1 MKQMHRRI
9 LGGCLACLLCFTG
22 NIPAFAAE
30 TATPAN
36 ADERTEILPDLEGE
50 APGTLDSKTPE
61 ASEEASLV
69 LVTKI
74 QKEGELLSLPAFTL
88 PLRTTPSDDDLEE
101 ICQLALQ
108 YQTVCATVTAG
119 EEIRQ
124 ETFSVA
130 WDFSAIDQTTL
141 GDYAA
146 TGRIELPEG
155 YCFGENVLKELVISV
170 HVEKTPPAVIISI
183 EQWYPYT
190 DAFALPQGST
200 EETLNH
206 LLRFSPHHL
215 ECYTENKISYS
226 ALVEWDL
233 SDIDF
238 DTVGLYQA
246 KGQLAAPENT
256 EFADGIVFPE
266 ISIPVSIQAPG
277 RPDINCV
284 IAARGNLRFP
294 WITPPGDPDKIN
306 VWLSEND
313 EPWKQLENGVYA
325 GKEMLSIKTY
335 LLTSGNSYRLQ
346 VDYDGGQTGILSFTY
361 SDELVLEGYYKGDRD
376 GGDAKGNPPGSIT
389 QPPPEQNIDQR
400 VEQNGDEN
408 KDENPDRENAPTDRT
423 ENASSMKP
431 LSKAEA
437 ASDPK
442 EPSSSEIAFT
452 EFFDDTTDRISGTRL
467 LMMLQ
472 TGRQKASFSKQGIT
486 IRVPR
491 ASLPKDIQ
499 NNDQIEVI
507 IKKISDRSFS
517 FSFCINGVSFDSL
530 PGASVMLPYPQE
542 TAADSLYLCDESGI
556 KIPVSDY
563 DDAAKAASFPIDHT
577 GTYTMAATKDPDSPA
592 QTAEKNPDSP
602 ARTAAKDSESSAT
615 ADGKNPDSPAR
626 TAAKD
631 SESSATADGKN
642 PDSPTRTAAK
652 DSESSAPAGEK
663 DPDSPTQ
670 TATKDFASSAMADG
684 KDPASPTLTADA
696 ERGRSPLLFL
706 LPASLLLLSAGVL
719 FLRRRWK

>member
-1 MKQMHRRI
+1 MIIKRTQQKRFPVF
-9 LGGCLACLLCFTG
+9 CLICCLTCLFCFIG
-22 NIPAFAAE
+22 SISAFAFQ
-30 TATPAN
+30 TATPSD
-36 ADERTEILPDLEGE
+36 ADKIRI
-50 APGTLDSKTPE
+50 
-61 ASEEASLV
+61 
-69 LVTKI
+69 TKI
-74 QKEGELLSLPAFTL
+74 QNEDELLALPDFTL
-88 PLRTTPSDDDLEE
+88 PLKSSPSDDDMEPIYLF
-101 ICQLALQ
+101 ALK
-108 YQTVCATVTAG
+108 YQTVSATVI
-119 EEIRQ
+119 ENNESRS
-124 ETFSVA
+124 ERFSVC

-246 KGQLAAPENT
+246 KGRLAAPENT

-284 IAARGNLRFP
+284 IAARGNLCFP
-294 WITPPGDPDKIN
+294 WVTPPGDPDKIN

-313 EPWKQLENGVYA
+313 EPWKQLEDGVYA

-389 QPPPEQNIDQR
+389 QPPPEQNIDQK

-408 KDENPDRENAPTDRT
+408 KDENPDRENDPTDRT

-577 GTYTMAATKDPDSPA
+577 GTYTMAATKDPASPA

-602 ARTAAKDSESSAT
+602 ARTAAKDSESSAP
-615 ADGKNPDSPAR
+615 ADGKNPDSPTL

-642 PDSPTRTAAK
+642 PDSPTLTAAK
-652 DSESSAPAGEK
+652 DSESSVTADGKNPDSPTRTAAKDSGSSAPADGK
-663 DPDSPTQ
+663 DPDSP
-670 TATKDFASSAMADG
+670 A
-684 KDPASPTLTADA
+684 LTADA

>member
-1 MKQMHRRI
+1 MIIKRTQQKRFPVC
-9 LGGCLACLLCFTG
+9 CLTCLFCFIG
-22 NIPAFAAE
+22 SISAFALQ
-30 TATPAN
+30 TATPSD
-36 ADERTEILPDLEGE
+36 ADKIRI
-50 APGTLDSKTPE
+50 
-61 ASEEASLV
+61 
-69 LVTKI
+69 TKI
-74 QKEGELLSLPAFTL
+74 QNEDELLALPDFTL
-88 PLRTTPSDDDLEE
+88 PLKSSPSDDDMEPIYLF
-101 ICQLALQ
+101 ALK
-108 YQTVCATVTAG
+108 YQTVSATVI
-119 EEIRQ
+119 ENNESRS
-124 ETFSVA
+124 ERFSVC

-246 KGQLAAPENT
+246 KGRLAAPENT

-266 ISIPVSIQAPG
+266 ISIPVSIQVPG

-284 IAARGNLRFP
+284 IAARGNLCFP
-294 WITPPGDPDKIN
+294 WVTPPGDPDKIN
-306 VWLSEND
+306 VWLSAND
-313 EPWKQLENGVYA
+313 EPWKQLEDGVYA

-346 VDYDGGQTGILSFTY
+346 VDYDGGQTGILSLTY
-361 SDELVLEGYYKGDRD
+361 SDELVLEGYYNGDRD
-376 GGDAKGNPPGSIT
+376 GGDAKGNPSDSIT
-389 QPPPEQNIDQR
+389 QPPPEQNIDQK

-408 KDENPDRENAPTDRT
+408 KDENPDRENDPIDRT

-507 IKKISDRSFS
+507 IKKISDHSFS

-563 DDAAKAASFPIDHT
+563 DDAAKAAFFPIDHT
-577 GTYTMAATKDPDSPA
+577 GTYTMAASKDPASPA
-592 QTAEKNPDSP
+592 QTAKKKPDSP
-602 ARTAAKDSESSAT
+602 AWTAAKDSESSAT
-615 ADGKNPDSPAR
+615 AGEKDPDSSTQ

-642 PDSPTRTAAK
+642 PDSPTLTAAK
-652 DSESSAPAGEK
+652 DSESSVTADGK
-663 DPDSPTQ
+663 NPDSPTR
-670 TATKDFASSAMADG
+670 TAAKDSGSSATADG
-684 KDPASPTLTADA
+684 KDPDSPTLTADA
-696 ERGRSPLLFL
+696 EHSRSPLLFL

>member
-1 MKQMHRRI
+1 MIIKRTQQKRFPVF
-9 LGGCLACLLCFTG
+9 CLICCLTCLFCFIG
-22 NIPAFAAE
+22 SISAFAFQ
-30 TATPAN
+30 TATPSD
-36 ADERTEILPDLEGE
+36 ADKIRI
-50 APGTLDSKTPE
+50 
-61 ASEEASLV
+61 
-69 LVTKI
+69 TKI
-74 QKEGELLSLPAFTL
+74 QNEDELLALPDFTL
-88 PLRTTPSDDDLEE
+88 PLKSSPSDDDMEPIYLF
-101 ICQLALQ
+101 ALK
-108 YQTVCATVTAG
+108 YQTVSATVI
-119 EEIRQ
+119 ENNESRS
-124 ETFSVA
+124 ERFSVC

-246 KGQLAAPENT
+246 KGRLAAPENT

-284 IAARGNLRFP
+284 IAARGNLCFP
-294 WITPPGDPDKIN
+294 WVTPPGDPDKIN

-313 EPWKQLENGVYA
+313 EPWKQLEDGVYA

-376 GGDAKGNPPGSIT
+376 GGDAKGNPPDSIT
-389 QPPPEQNIDQR
+389 QPPPEQK

-408 KDENPDRENAPTDRT
+408 KDKNPDRENDPTDRT

-442 EPSSSEIAFT
+442 EPSSSEMTFT

-563 DDAAKAASFPIDHT
+563 DDAAKAAFFPIDHT
-577 GTYTMAATKDPDSPA
+577 GTYTMAASKDPASPA
-592 QTAEKNPDSP
+592 QTAKKKPDSP

-615 ADGKNPDSPAR
+615 AGEKDPDSSTQ

-642 PDSPTRTAAK
+642 PDSPTLTAAK
-652 DSESSAPAGEK
+652 DSESSVTADGK
-663 DPDSPTQ
+663 NPDSPTR
-670 TATKDFASSAMADG
+670 TAAKDSGSSATADG
-684 KDPASPTLTADA
+684 KDPDSPTLTADA
-696 ERGRSPLLFL
+696 EHSRSPLLFL

>member
-1 MKQMHRRI
+1 MIIKRTQQKRFPVF
-9 LGGCLACLLCFTG
+9 CLICCLTCLFCFIG
-22 NIPAFAAE
+22 SISAFAFQ
-30 TATPAN
+30 TATPSD
-36 ADERTEILPDLEGE
+36 ADKIRI
-50 APGTLDSKTPE
+50 
-61 ASEEASLV
+61 
-69 LVTKI
+69 TKI
-74 QKEGELLSLPAFTL
+74 QNEDELLALPDFTL
-88 PLRTTPSDDDLEE
+88 PLKSSPSDDDMEPIYLF
-101 ICQLALQ
+101 ALK
-108 YQTVCATVTAG
+108 YQTVSATVI
-119 EEIRQ
+119 ENNESRS
-124 ETFSVA
+124 ERLSVC

-246 KGQLAAPENT
+246 KGRLAAPENT

-284 IAARGNLRFP
+284 IAARGNLCFP
-294 WITPPGDPDKIN
+294 WVTPPGDPDKIN
-306 VWLSEND
+306 VWLSAND
-313 EPWKQLENGVYA
+313 EPWKQLEDGVYA

-346 VDYDGGQTGILSFTY
+346 VDYDGGQTGILSLTY
-361 SDELVLEGYYKGDRD
+361 SDKLVLKGYYKGDRD
-376 GGDAKGNPPGSIT
+376 GGDAKGNPSDSIT
-389 QPPPEQNIDQR
+389 QPPPEQNIDQK

-408 KDENPDRENAPTDRT
+408 KDENPDRENDPIDRT

-577 GTYTMAATKDPDSPA
+577 GTYTMAASKDPDSPA
-592 QTAEKNPDSP
+592 QTAKKKPDSP

-615 ADGKNPDSPAR
+615 AGEKDPDSSTQ

-642 PDSPTRTAAK
+642 PDSPTLTAAK
-652 DSESSAPAGEK
+652 DSESSVTADGK
-663 DPDSPTQ
+663 NPDSPTR
-670 TATKDFASSAMADG
+670 TAAKDSGSSAPADG

>member
-1 MKQMHRRI
+1 MIIKRTQQKRFPVF
-9 LGGCLACLLCFTG
+9 CLICCLTCLFCFIG
-22 NIPAFAAE
+22 SISAFAFQ
-30 TATPAN
+30 TATPSD
-36 ADERTEILPDLEGE
+36 ADKIRI
-50 APGTLDSKTPE
+50 
-61 ASEEASLV
+61 
-69 LVTKI
+69 TKI
-74 QKEGELLSLPAFTL
+74 QNEDELLALPDFTL
-88 PLRTTPSDDDLEE
+88 PLKSSPSDDDMEPIYLF
-101 ICQLALQ
+101 ALK
-108 YQTVCATVTAG
+108 YQTVSATVI
-119 EEIRQ
+119 ENNESRS
-124 ETFSVA
+124 ERFSVC

-206 LLRFSPHHL
+206 LLRFSPYRL
-215 ECYTENKISYS
+215 KCYTENKTSYS

-246 KGQLAAPENT
+246 KGRLAAPENT

-284 IAARGNLRFP
+284 IAARGNLCFP
-294 WITPPGDPDKIN
+294 WVTPPGDPDKIN

-313 EPWKQLENGVYA
+313 EPWKQLEDGVYA

-389 QPPPEQNIDQR
+389 QPPPEQNIDQK

-408 KDENPDRENAPTDRT
+408 KDENLDRENDPIDRT

-431 LSKAEA
+431 LSKVKA
-437 ASDPK
+437 ASNPK

-542 TAADSLYLCDESGI
+542 TTADSLYLCDENGT
-556 KIPVSDY
+556 KVPVSDY
-563 DDAAKAASFPIDHT
+563 DDAAKTAFFPIDHT
-577 GTYTMAATKDPDSPA
+577 GTYTMAASKDPDSPA
-592 QTAEKNPDSP
+592 QTAKKKPDSP

-615 ADGKNPDSPAR
+615 AGEKDPDSSTQ

-642 PDSPTRTAAK
+642 PDSPTLTAAK
-652 DSESSAPAGEK
+652 DSESSVTADGKNPDSPTRTAAKDSGSSAPADGK
-663 DPDSPTQ
+663 DPDSP
-670 TATKDFASSAMADG
+670 A
-684 KDPASPTLTADA
+684 LTADA

>member
-1 MKQMHRRI
+1 MIIKRTQQKRFPVF
-9 LGGCLACLLCFTG
+9 CLICCLTCLFCFIG
-22 NIPAFAAE
+22 SISAFAFQ
-30 TATPAN
+30 TATPSD
-36 ADERTEILPDLEGE
+36 ADKIRI
-50 APGTLDSKTPE
+50 
-61 ASEEASLV
+61 
-69 LVTKI
+69 TKI
-74 QKEGELLSLPAFTL
+74 QNEDELLALPDFTL
-88 PLRTTPSDDDLEE
+88 PLKSSPSDDDMEPIYLF
-101 ICQLALQ
+101 ALK
-108 YQTVCATVTAG
+108 YQTVSATVI
-119 EEIRQ
+119 ENNESRS
-124 ETFSVA
+124 ERFSVC

-246 KGQLAAPENT
+246 KGRLAAPENT

-284 IAARGNLRFP
+284 IAARGNLCFP
-294 WITPPGDPDKIN
+294 WVTPPGDPDKIN
-306 VWLSEND
+306 VWLSAND
-313 EPWKQLENGVYA
+313 EPWKQLEDGVYA

-346 VDYDGGQTGILSFTY
+346 VDYDGGQTGILSLTY
-361 SDELVLEGYYKGDRD
+361 SDELVLEGYYNGDRD

-389 QPPPEQNIDQR
+389 QPPPEQNIDQK

-408 KDENPDRENAPTDRT
+408 KDENPDRENDPTDRT

-431 LSKAEA
+431 LSKAKA
-437 ASDPK
+437 ASNPK

-472 TGRQKASFSKQGIT
+472 AGRQKASFSKQGIT

-542 TAADSLYLCDESGI
+542 TTADSLYLCDENGI

-577 GTYTMAATKDPDSPA
+577 GTYTMAASKDPASPA
-592 QTAEKNPDSP
+592 QTAKKKPDSP

-615 ADGKNPDSPAR
+615 AGEKDPDSSTQ

-642 PDSPTRTAAK
+642 PDSPTLTAAK
-652 DSESSAPAGEK
+652 DSESSVTADGK
-663 DPDSPTQ
+663 NPDSPTR
-670 TATKDFASSAMADG
+670 TAAKDSGSSATADG
-684 KDPASPTLTADA
+684 KNPDSPTLTADA
-696 ERGRSPLLFL
+696 EHSRSPLLFL

>member
-1 MKQMHRRI
+1 MIIKRTQQKRFPVF
-9 LGGCLACLLCFTG
+9 CLICCLTCLFCFIG
-22 NIPAFAAE
+22 SISAFALQ
-30 TATPAN
+30 TATPSD
-36 ADERTEILPDLEGE
+36 ADKIRI
-50 APGTLDSKTPE
+50 
-61 ASEEASLV
+61 
-69 LVTKI
+69 TKI
-74 QKEGELLSLPAFTL
+74 QNEDELLALPDFTL
-88 PLRTTPSDDDLEE
+88 PLKSSPSDDDMEPIYLF
-101 ICQLALQ
+101 ALK
-108 YQTVCATVTAG
+108 YQTVSATVI
-119 EEIRQ
+119 ENNESRS
-124 ETFSVA
+124 ERFSVC

-246 KGQLAAPENT
+246 KGRLAAPENT

-284 IAARGNLRFP
+284 IAARGNLCFP
-294 WITPPGDPDKIN
+294 WVTPPGDPDKIN

-313 EPWKQLENGVYA
+313 EPWKQLEDGVYA

-389 QPPPEQNIDQR
+389 QPPPEQNIDQK

-408 KDENPDRENAPTDRT
+408 PDRENDPTDRT

-577 GTYTMAATKDPDSPA
+577 GTYTMAATKDPASPA

-602 ARTAAKDSESSAT
+602 ARTAAKDSEPSAP
-615 ADGKNPDSPAR
+615 ADGKNPDSPTL

>member
-1 MKQMHRRI
+1 MIIKRTQQKRFPVF
-9 LGGCLACLLCFTG
+9 CLICCLTCLFCFIG
-22 NIPAFAAE
+22 SISAFALQ
-30 TATPAN
+30 TATPSD
-36 ADERTEILPDLEGE
+36 ADKIRI
-50 APGTLDSKTPE
+50 
-61 ASEEASLV
+61 
-69 LVTKI
+69 TKI
-74 QKEGELLSLPAFTL
+74 QNEDELLALPDFTL
-88 PLRTTPSDDDLEE
+88 PLKSSPSDDDMEPIYLF
-101 ICQLALQ
+101 ALK
-108 YQTVCATVTAG
+108 YQTVSATVI
-119 EEIRQ
+119 ENNESRS
-124 ETFSVA
+124 ERFSVC

-141 GDYAA
+141 GDYTA

-155 YCFGENVLKELVISV
+155 YYFGENVLKELVISV

-246 KGQLAAPENT
+246 RGRLAAPENT

-284 IAARGNLRFP
+284 IAARGNLCFP
-294 WITPPGDPDKIN
+294 WVTPPGDPDKIN

-313 EPWKQLENGVYA
+313 EPWKQLEDGVYA

-389 QPPPEQNIDQR
+389 QPPPEQNIDQK

-408 KDENPDRENAPTDRT
+408 KDENPDRENDPTDRT

-563 DDAAKAASFPIDHT
+563 DDAAKAAFFPIEHT
-577 GTYTMAATKDPDSPA
+577 GTYTMAASKDPDSPA
-592 QTAEKNPDSP
+592 QTAMKDPDSSALTGGKNTNSLALTAAKESASP
-602 ARTAAKDSESSAT
+602 AMTDGKDPDSSAQTAAKDLESSAPE
-615 ADGKNPDSPAR
+615 DGKNPDSPAMADKIDPFSSTQ
-626 TAAKD
+626 TAAK
-631 SESSATADGKN
+631 E
-642 PDSPTRTAAK
+642 PDSPA
-652 DSESSAPAGEK
+652 
-663 DPDSPTQ
+663 
-670 TATKDFASSAMADG
+670 
-684 KDPASPTLTADA
+684 LTAGT

>member
-1 MKQMHRRI
+1 MIIKRTQQKRFPVFCLI
-9 LGGCLACLLCFTG
+9 CCLACLFCFIG
-22 NIPAFAAE
+22 SISAFALQ
-30 TATPAN
+30 TATPSD
-36 ADERTEILPDLEGE
+36 ADKIRI
-50 APGTLDSKTPE
+50 
-61 ASEEASLV
+61 
-69 LVTKI
+69 TKI
-74 QKEGELLSLPAFTL
+74 QNEDELLALPDFTL
-88 PLRTTPSDDDLEE
+88 PLKSSPSDDDMEPIYLF
-101 ICQLALQ
+101 ALK
-108 YQTVCATVTAG
+108 YQTVSATVI
-119 EEIRQ
+119 ENNESRS
-124 ETFSVA
+124 ERFSVC

-246 KGQLAAPENT
+246 KGRLAAPENT

-284 IAARGNLRFP
+284 IAARGNLCFP
-294 WITPPGDPDKIN
+294 WVTPPGDPDKIN

-313 EPWKQLENGVYA
+313 EPWKQLEDGVYA

-346 VDYDGGQTGILSFTY
+346 VDYDGGQTGILSLTY

-389 QPPPEQNIDQR
+389 QPPPEQNIDQK

-408 KDENPDRENAPTDRT
+408 KDENPDRENDPTDRT

-431 LSKAEA
+431 LSKAKA

-452 EFFDDTTDRISGTRL
+452 EFFDDTTDRISGARL

-577 GTYTMAATKDPDSPA
+577 GTYTMAASKDPDSPA
-592 QTAEKNPDSP
+592 QTAKKKPDSP
-602 ARTAAKDSESSAT
+602 AWTAAKDSESSAT
-615 ADGKNPDSPAR
+615 AGEKDPDSSTQ

-642 PDSPTRTAAK
+642 PDSPTLTAAK
-652 DSESSAPAGEK
+652 DSESSVTADGK
-663 DPDSPTQ
+663 NPDSPTR
-670 TATKDFASSAMADG
+670 TAAKDSGSSATADG
-684 KDPASPTLTADA
+684 KDPDSPTLTADA
-696 ERGRSPLLFL
+696 EHSRSPLLFL

>member
-1 MKQMHRRI
+1 MIVKRTQQKRFPVF
-9 LGGCLACLLCFTG
+9 CLICCLTCLFCFIG
-22 NIPAFAAE
+22 SISAFALQ
-30 TATPAN
+30 TATPSD
-36 ADERTEILPDLEGE
+36 ADKIRI
-50 APGTLDSKTPE
+50 
-61 ASEEASLV
+61 
-69 LVTKI
+69 TKI
-74 QKEGELLSLPAFTL
+74 QNEDELLALPDFTL
-88 PLRTTPSDDDLEE
+88 PLKSSPSDDDMEPIYLF
-101 ICQLALQ
+101 ALK
-108 YQTVCATVTAG
+108 YQMVSATVI
-119 EEIRQ
+119 ENNESRS
-124 ETFSVA
+124 ERFSVC

-246 KGQLAAPENT
+246 KGRLAAPENT

-284 IAARGNLRFP
+284 IAARGNLCFP
-294 WITPPGDPDKIN
+294 WVTPPGDPDKIN
-306 VWLSEND
+306 VWLSAND
-313 EPWKQLENGVYA
+313 EPWKQLEDGVYA

-389 QPPPEQNIDQR
+389 QPPPEQNIDQK

-408 KDENPDRENAPTDRT
+408 KDENPDRENDPTDRT

-577 GTYTMAATKDPDSPA
+577 GTYTMAASKDPDSPA
-592 QTAEKNPDSP
+592 QTAKKKPDSP

-615 ADGKNPDSPAR
+615 AGEKDPDSSTQ

-642 PDSPTRTAAK
+642 PDSPTLTAAK
-652 DSESSAPAGEK
+652 DSESSVTADGK
-663 DPDSPTQ
+663 NPDSPTR
-670 TATKDFASSAMADG
+670 TAAKDSGASAPADG
-684 KDPASPTLTADA
+684 KEPDSPALTADA
-696 ERGRSPLLFL
+696 EHSRSPLLFL

>member
-1 MKQMHRRI
+1 MIIKRTQQKRFPVF
-9 LGGCLACLLCFTG
+9 CLICCLTCLFCFIG
-22 NIPAFAAE
+22 SISAFALQ
-30 TATPAN
+30 TATPSD
-36 ADERTEILPDLEGE
+36 ADKIRI
-50 APGTLDSKTPE
+50 
-61 ASEEASLV
+61 
-69 LVTKI
+69 TKI
-74 QKEGELLSLPAFTL
+74 QNEDELLALPDFTL
-88 PLRTTPSDDDLEE
+88 PLKSSPSDDDMEPIYLF
-101 ICQLALQ
+101 ALK
-108 YQTVCATVTAG
+108 YQTVSATVI
-119 EEIRQ
+119 ENNESRS
-124 ETFSVA
+124 ERLSVC

-246 KGQLAAPENT
+246 KGRLAAPENT

-284 IAARGNLRFP
+284 IAARGNLCFP
-294 WITPPGDPDKIN
+294 WVTPPGDPDKIN
-306 VWLSEND
+306 VWLSAND
-313 EPWKQLENGVYA
+313 EPWKQLEDGVYA

-346 VDYDGGQTGILSFTY
+346 VDYDGGQTGILSLTY
-361 SDELVLEGYYKGDRD
+361 SDELVLEGYYNGDRD
-376 GGDAKGNPPGSIT
+376 GGDAKGNPSDSIT
-389 QPPPEQNIDQR
+389 QPPPEQNIDQK

-408 KDENPDRENAPTDRT
+408 KDENPDRENDPIDRT

-577 GTYTMAATKDPDSPA
+577 GTYTMAASKDPDSPA
-592 QTAEKNPDSP
+592 QTAKKKPDSP

-615 ADGKNPDSPAR
+615 AGEKDPDSSTQ

-642 PDSPTRTAAK
+642 PDSPTLTAAK
-652 DSESSAPAGEK
+652 DSESSVTADGK
-663 DPDSPTQ
+663 NPDSPTR
-670 TATKDFASSAMADG
+670 TAAKDSGSSAPADG

>member
-1 MKQMHRRI
+1 MIIKRTQQKRFPVF
-9 LGGCLACLLCFTG
+9 CLICCLTCCLTCLFCFIG
-22 NIPAFAAE
+22 SISAFALQ
-30 TATPAN
+30 TATPSD
-36 ADERTEILPDLEGE
+36 ADKIRI
-50 APGTLDSKTPE
+50 
-61 ASEEASLV
+61 
-69 LVTKI
+69 TKI
-74 QKEGELLSLPAFTL
+74 QNEDELLALPDFTL
-88 PLRTTPSDDDLEE
+88 PLKSSPSDDDMEPIYLF
-101 ICQLALQ
+101 ALK
-108 YQTVCATVTAG
+108 YQTVSATVI
-119 EEIRQ
+119 ENNESRS
-124 ETFSVA
+124 ERFSVC

-246 KGQLAAPENT
+246 KGRLAAPENT

-284 IAARGNLRFP
+284 IAARGNLCFP
-294 WITPPGDPDKIN
+294 WVTPPGDPDKIN

-313 EPWKQLENGVYA
+313 EPWKQLEDGVYA

-389 QPPPEQNIDQR
+389 QPPPEQNIDQK

-408 KDENPDRENAPTDRT
+408 KDENPDRENDPTDRT

-563 DDAAKAASFPIDHT
+563 DDAAKAAFLPIDHT

-615 ADGKNPDSPAR
+615 AGEKDPDSSTQ

-652 DSESSAPAGEK
+652 DSESSVTADGK
-663 DPDSPTQ
+663 NPDSPTR
-670 TATKDFASSAMADG
+670 TAAKDSGASAPADG
-684 KDPASPTLTADA
+684 KEPDSPALTADA
-696 ERGRSPLLFL
+696 EHSRSPLLFL

>member
-1 MKQMHRRI
+1 MIIKRTQQKRFPVF
-9 LGGCLACLLCFTG
+9 CLICCLTCLFCFIG
-22 NIPAFAAE
+22 SISAFALQ
-30 TATPAN
+30 TATPSD
-36 ADERTEILPDLEGE
+36 ADKIRI
-50 APGTLDSKTPE
+50 
-61 ASEEASLV
+61 
-69 LVTKI
+69 TKI
-74 QKEGELLSLPAFTL
+74 QNEDELLALPDFTL
-88 PLRTTPSDDDLEE
+88 PLKSSPSDDDMEPIYLF
-101 ICQLALQ
+101 ALK
-108 YQTVCATVTAG
+108 YQTVSATVI
-119 EEIRQ
+119 ENNESRS
-124 ETFSVA
+124 ERLSVC

-246 KGQLAAPENT
+246 KGRLAAPENT

-284 IAARGNLRFP
+284 IAARGNLCFP
-294 WITPPGDPDKIN
+294 WVTPPGDPDKIN

-313 EPWKQLENGVYA
+313 EPWKQLEDGVYA

-389 QPPPEQNIDQR
+389 QPPPEQNIDQK

-408 KDENPDRENAPTDRT
+408 KDENPDRENDPIDRT

-431 LSKAEA
+431 LSKAKA

-472 TGRQKASFSKQGIT
+472 AGRQKASFSKQGIT

-542 TAADSLYLCDESGI
+542 TTADSLYLCDENGT
-556 KIPVSDY
+556 KVPVSDY
-563 DDAAKAASFPIDHT
+563 DDAAKTAFFPIEHT
-577 GTYTMAATKDPDSPA
+577 GTYTMAASKDPDFPA
-592 QTAEKNPDSP
+592 QTAKKKPDSP

-615 ADGKNPDSPAR
+615 AGEKDPDSSTQ

-642 PDSPTRTAAK
+642 PDSPTLTAAK
-652 DSESSAPAGEK
+652 DSESSVTADGKNPDSPTRTAAKDSGSSAPADGK
-663 DPDSPTQ
+663 DPDSP
-670 TATKDFASSAMADG
+670 A
-684 KDPASPTLTADA
+684 LTADA

>member
-1 MKQMHRRI
+1 MIIKRTQQKRFPVF
-9 LGGCLACLLCFTG
+9 CLICCLTCLFCFIG
-22 NIPAFAAE
+22 SISAFALQ
-30 TATPAN
+30 TATPSD
-36 ADERTEILPDLEGE
+36 ADKIRI
-50 APGTLDSKTPE
+50 
-61 ASEEASLV
+61 
-69 LVTKI
+69 TKI
-74 QKEGELLSLPAFTL
+74 QNEDELLALPDFTL
-88 PLRTTPSDDDLEE
+88 PLKSSPSDDDMEPIYLF
-101 ICQLALQ
+101 ALK
-108 YQTVCATVTAG
+108 YQTVSATVI
-119 EEIRQ
+119 ENNESRS
-124 ETFSVA
+124 ERFSVC

-246 KGQLAAPENT
+246 KGRLAAPENT

-284 IAARGNLRFP
+284 IAARGNLCFP
-294 WITPPGDPDKIN
+294 WVTPPGDPDKIN
-306 VWLSEND
+306 VWLSAND
-313 EPWKQLENGVYA
+313 EPWKQLEDGVYA

-346 VDYDGGQTGILSFTY
+346 VDYDGGQTGILSLTY
-361 SDELVLEGYYKGDRD
+361 SDKLVLKGYYKGDRD

-389 QPPPEQNIDQR
+389 QPPPEQNIDQK

-408 KDENPDRENAPTDRT
+408 KDENPDRENDPTDRT

-577 GTYTMAATKDPDSPA
+577 GTYTMAASKDPDSPA
-592 QTAEKNPDSP
+592 QTAKKKPDSP
-602 ARTAAKDSESSAT
+602 ARTAAKDSESSATAGEKDPDSSTQTAAKDSESSAT
-615 ADGKNPDSPAR
+615 ADGKNPDSPTL

-652 DSESSAPAGEK
+652 DPGASAPADGK
-663 DPDSPTQ
+663 DPDSP
-670 TATKDFASSAMADG
+670 A
-684 KDPASPTLTADA
+684 LTADA

>member
-1 MKQMHRRI
+1 MIIKRTQQKRFPVF
-9 LGGCLACLLCFTG
+9 CLICCLTCLFCFIG
-22 NIPAFAAE
+22 SISAFALQ
-30 TATPAN
+30 TATPSD
-36 ADERTEILPDLEGE
+36 ADKIRI
-50 APGTLDSKTPE
+50 
-61 ASEEASLV
+61 
-69 LVTKI
+69 TKI
-74 QKEGELLSLPAFTL
+74 QNEDELLALPDFTL
-88 PLRTTPSDDDLEE
+88 PLKSSPSDDDMEPIYLF
-101 ICQLALQ
+101 ALK
-108 YQTVCATVTAG
+108 YQTVSATVI
-119 EEIRQ
+119 ENNESRS
-124 ETFSVA
+124 ERFSVC

-170 HVEKTPPAVIISI
+170 HVEKTPPAVITSI

-246 KGQLAAPENT
+246 KGRLAAPENT

-284 IAARGNLRFP
+284 IAARGNLCFP
-294 WITPPGDPDKIN
+294 WVTPPGDPDKIN

-313 EPWKQLENGVYA
+313 EPWKQLEDGVYA

-376 GGDAKGNPPGSIT
+376 GGDAKGNPSDSIT
-389 QPPPEQNIDQR
+389 QPPPEQK

-408 KDENPDRENAPTDRT
+408 KDENPDRENDPTDRT

-437 ASDPK
+437 ASDPE

-563 DDAAKAASFPIDHT
+563 DDAAKAAFFPIDHT
-577 GTYTMAATKDPDSPA
+577 GTYTMAASKDPASPA

-602 ARTAAKDSESSAT
+602 ARTAAKDSESSAP
-615 ADGKNPDSPAR
+615 ADGKNPDSPTL

-631 SESSATADGKN
+631 SESSAPAGGKN

>member
-1 MKQMHRRI
+1 MIIKRTQQKRFPVF
-9 LGGCLACLLCFTG
+9 CLICCLTCLFCFIG
-22 NIPAFAAE
+22 SISAFALQ
-30 TATPAN
+30 TATPSD
-36 ADERTEILPDLEGE
+36 ADKIRI
-50 APGTLDSKTPE
+50 
-61 ASEEASLV
+61 
-69 LVTKI
+69 TKI
-74 QKEGELLSLPAFTL
+74 QNEDELLALPDFTL
-88 PLRTTPSDDDLEE
+88 PLKSSPSDDDMEPIYLF
-101 ICQLALQ
+101 ALK
-108 YQTVCATVTAG
+108 YQTVSATVI
-119 EEIRQ
+119 ENNESRS
-124 ETFSVA
+124 ERFSVC

-246 KGQLAAPENT
+246 KGRLAAPENT

-284 IAARGNLRFP
+284 IAARGNLCFP
-294 WITPPGDPDKIN
+294 WVTPPGDPDKIN

-313 EPWKQLENGVYA
+313 EPWKQLEDGVYA

-376 GGDAKGNPPGSIT
+376 GGDAKGNPSDSIT
-389 QPPPEQNIDQR
+389 QPPPEQK

-408 KDENPDRENAPTDRT
+408 KDKNPDRENDPTDRT

-437 ASDPK
+437 ASDPE

-563 DDAAKAASFPIDHT
+563 DDAAKAAFFPIDHT
-577 GTYTMAATKDPDSPA
+577 GTYTMAASKDPASPA

-602 ARTAAKDSESSAT
+602 ARTAAKDSESSAP
-615 ADGKNPDSPAR
+615 ADGKNPDSPTL

-631 SESSATADGKN
+631 SESSAPAGGKN

>member
-1 MKQMHRRI
+1 M
-9 LGGCLACLLCFTG
+9 
-22 NIPAFAAE
+22 
-30 TATPAN
+30 
-36 ADERTEILPDLEGE
+36 
-50 APGTLDSKTPE
+50 
-61 ASEEASLV
+61 
-69 LVTKI
+69 
-74 QKEGELLSLPAFTL
+74 
-88 PLRTTPSDDDLEE
+88 
-101 ICQLALQ
+101 
-108 YQTVCATVTAG
+108 
-119 EEIRQ
+119 
-124 ETFSVA
+124 
-130 WDFSAIDQTTL
+130 
-141 GDYAA
+141 
-146 TGRIELPEG
+146 
-155 YCFGENVLKELVISV
+155 
-170 HVEKTPPAVIISI
+170 
-183 EQWYPYT
+183 
-190 DAFALPQGST
+190 
-200 EETLNH
+200 
-206 LLRFSPHHL
+206 
-215 ECYTENKISYS
+215 
-226 ALVEWDL
+226 EWDL

-246 KGQLAAPENT
+246 KGRLAAPENT

-615 ADGKNPDSPAR
+615 AAGKNPDSPAR

>member
-1 MKQMHRRI
+1 MIIKRTQQKRFPVF
-9 LGGCLACLLCFTG
+9 CLICCLTCLFCFIG
-22 NIPAFAAE
+22 SISAFAFQ
-30 TATPAN
+30 TATPSD
-36 ADERTEILPDLEGE
+36 ADKIRI
-50 APGTLDSKTPE
+50 
-61 ASEEASLV
+61 
-69 LVTKI
+69 TKI
-74 QKEGELLSLPAFTL
+74 QNEDELLALPDFTL
-88 PLRTTPSDDDLEE
+88 PLKSSPSDDDMEPIYLF
-101 ICQLALQ
+101 ALK
-108 YQTVCATVTAG
+108 YQTVSATVI
-119 EEIRQ
+119 ENNESRS
-124 ETFSVA
+124 ERLSVC

-170 HVEKTPPAVIISI
+170 HVEKAPPATIISI

-215 ECYTENKISYS
+215 ECYTENKTSYS

-238 DTVGLYQA
+238 NTVGLYQA
-246 KGQLAAPENT
+246 KGRLAAPENT

-284 IAARGNLRFP
+284 IAARGNLCFP
-294 WITPPGDPDKIN
+294 WVTPPGDPDKIN

-313 EPWKQLENGVYA
+313 EPWKQLKDGVYA

-346 VDYDGGQTGILSFTY
+346 VDYDGGQTGILSLTY
-361 SDELVLEGYYKGDRD
+361 SDELVLEGYYNGDRD

-389 QPPPEQNIDQR
+389 QPPPEQNIDQK

-408 KDENPDRENAPTDRT
+408 KDENPDRENDPTDRT

-442 EPSSSEIAFT
+442 EPSSSEMTFT

-563 DDAAKAASFPIDHT
+563 DDAAKAAFFPIDHT
-577 GTYTMAATKDPDSPA
+577 GTYTMAASKDPASPA
-592 QTAEKNPDSP
+592 QTTEKKPDSP

-615 ADGKNPDSPAR
+615 ADGKNPASPTL

-696 ERGRSPLLFL
+696 EHSRSPLLFL

>member
-1 MKQMHRRI
+1 MIIKRTQQKRFPVF
-9 LGGCLACLLCFTG
+9 CLICCLTCLFCFIG
-22 NIPAFAAE
+22 SISAFAFQ
-30 TATPAN
+30 TATPSD
-36 ADERTEILPDLEGE
+36 ADKIRI
-50 APGTLDSKTPE
+50 
-61 ASEEASLV
+61 
-69 LVTKI
+69 TKI
-74 QKEGELLSLPAFTL
+74 QNEDELLALPDFTL
-88 PLRTTPSDDDLEE
+88 PLKSSPSDDDMEPIYLF
-101 ICQLALQ
+101 ALK
-108 YQTVCATVTAG
+108 YQTVSATVI
-119 EEIRQ
+119 ENNESRS
-124 ETFSVA
+124 ERLSVC

-246 KGQLAAPENT
+246 KGRLAAPENT

-284 IAARGNLRFP
+284 IAARGNLCFP
-294 WITPPGDPDKIN
+294 WVTPPGDPDKIN

-313 EPWKQLENGVYA
+313 EPWKQLEDGVYA

-389 QPPPEQNIDQR
+389 QPPPEQNIDQK

-408 KDENPDRENAPTDRT
+408 KDENPDRENDPIDRT

-472 TGRQKASFSKQGIT
+472 AGRQKASFSKQGIT

-542 TAADSLYLCDESGI
+542 TTADSLYLCDENGT
-556 KIPVSDY
+556 KVPVSDY
-563 DDAAKAASFPIDHT
+563 DDAAKTAFFPIEHT
-577 GTYTMAATKDPDSPA
+577 GTYTMAASKDPDFPA
-592 QTAEKNPDSP
+592 QTAKKKPDSP

-615 ADGKNPDSPAR
+615 AGEKDPDSSTQ

-642 PDSPTRTAAK
+642 PDSPTLTAAK
-652 DSESSAPAGEK
+652 DSESSVTADGKNPDSPTRTAAKDSGSSAPADGK
-663 DPDSPTQ
+663 DPDSP
-670 TATKDFASSAMADG
+670 A
-684 KDPASPTLTADA
+684 LTADA

>member
-1 MKQMHRRI
+1 MIIKRTQQKRFPVF
-9 LGGCLACLLCFTG
+9 CLICCLTCLFCFIG
-22 NIPAFAAE
+22 SISAFALQ
-30 TATPAN
+30 TATPSD
-36 ADERTEILPDLEGE
+36 ADKIRI
-50 APGTLDSKTPE
+50 
-61 ASEEASLV
+61 
-69 LVTKI
+69 TKI
-74 QKEGELLSLPAFTL
+74 QNEDELLALPDFTL
-88 PLRTTPSDDDLEE
+88 PLKSSPSDDDMEPIYLF
-101 ICQLALQ
+101 ALK
-108 YQTVCATVTAG
+108 YQMVSATVI
-119 EEIRQ
+119 ENNESRS
-124 ETFSVA
+124 ERFSVC

-155 YCFGENVLKELVISV
+155 YCFGENVLKEIVISV

-246 KGQLAAPENT
+246 KGRLAAPENT

-284 IAARGNLRFP
+284 IAARGNLCFP
-294 WITPPGDPDKIN
+294 WVTPPGDPDKIN

-313 EPWKQLENGVYA
+313 EPWKQLEDGVYA

-389 QPPPEQNIDQR
+389 QPPPEQNIDQK

-437 ASDPK
+437 SSDPK

-577 GTYTMAATKDPDSPA
+577 GTYTMAASKDPDSPA
-592 QTAEKNPDSP
+592 QTAKKKPDSP
-602 ARTAAKDSESSAT
+602 AWTADKDSESSAT
-615 ADGKNPDSPAR
+615 AGEKDPDSSTQ

-642 PDSPTRTAAK
+642 PDSPTLTAAK
-652 DSESSAPAGEK
+652 DSESSVTADGKNPDSPTRTAAKDSGSSATADGK
-663 DPDSPTQ
+663 DPDSP
-670 TATKDFASSAMADG
+670 A
-684 KDPASPTLTADA
+684 LTADA

>member
-1 MKQMHRRI
+1 MIIKRTQQKRFPVF
-9 LGGCLACLLCFTG
+9 CLICCLTCLFCFIG
-22 NIPAFAAE
+22 SISAFAFQ
-30 TATPAN
+30 TATPSD
-36 ADERTEILPDLEGE
+36 ADKIRI
-50 APGTLDSKTPE
+50 
-61 ASEEASLV
+61 
-69 LVTKI
+69 TKI
-74 QKEGELLSLPAFTL
+74 QNEDELLALPDFTL
-88 PLRTTPSDDDLEE
+88 PLKSSPSDDDMEPIYLF
-101 ICQLALQ
+101 ALK
-108 YQTVCATVTAG
+108 YQTVSATVI
-119 EEIRQ
+119 ENNESRS
-124 ETFSVA
+124 ERFSVC

-246 KGQLAAPENT
+246 KGRLAAPENT

-284 IAARGNLRFP
+284 IAARGNLCFP
-294 WITPPGDPDKIN
+294 WVTPPGDPDKIN

-313 EPWKQLENGVYA
+313 EPWKQLEDGVYA

-389 QPPPEQNIDQR
+389 QPPPEQNIDQK

-408 KDENPDRENAPTDRT
+408 KDENPDRENDPTDRT

-431 LSKAEA
+431 LSKAKA
-437 ASDPK
+437 ASNPK

-472 TGRQKASFSKQGIT
+472 AGRQKASFSKQGIT

-542 TAADSLYLCDESGI
+542 TTADSLYLCDENGI

-577 GTYTMAATKDPDSPA
+577 GTYTMAASKDPASPA
-592 QTAEKNPDSP
+592 QTAKKKPDSP

-615 ADGKNPDSPAR
+615 AGEKDPDSSTQ

-642 PDSPTRTAAK
+642 PDSPTLTAAK
-652 DSESSAPAGEK
+652 DSESSVTADGK
-663 DPDSPTQ
+663 NPDSPTR
-670 TATKDFASSAMADG
+670 TAAKDSGSSATADG
-684 KDPASPTLTADA
+684 KNPDSPTLTADA
-696 ERGRSPLLFL
+696 EHSRSPLLFL

>member
-1 MKQMHRRI
+1 MIIKRTQQKRFPVF
-9 LGGCLACLLCFTG
+9 CLICCLTCLFCFIG
-22 NIPAFAAE
+22 SISAFALQ
-30 TATPAN
+30 TATPSD
-36 ADERTEILPDLEGE
+36 ADKIRI
-50 APGTLDSKTPE
+50 
-61 ASEEASLV
+61 
-69 LVTKI
+69 TKI
-74 QKEGELLSLPAFTL
+74 QNEDELLALPDFTL
-88 PLRTTPSDDDLEE
+88 PLKSSPSDDDMEPIYLF
-101 ICQLALQ
+101 ALK
-108 YQTVCATVTAG
+108 YQTVSATVI
-119 EEIRQ
+119 ENNESRS
-124 ETFSVA
+124 ERFSVC

-246 KGQLAAPENT
+246 KGRLAAPENT

-284 IAARGNLRFP
+284 IAARGNLCFP
-294 WITPPGDPDKIN
+294 WVTPPGDPDKIN

-313 EPWKQLENGVYA
+313 EPWKQLEDGVYA

-376 GGDAKGNPPGSIT
+376 GGDAKGNPSDSIT
-389 QPPPEQNIDQR
+389 QPPPEQK
-400 VEQNGDEN
+400 VEQNGDKN
-408 KDENPDRENAPTDRT
+408 KDKNPDRENDPTDRT

-437 ASDPK
+437 ASDPE

-563 DDAAKAASFPIDHT
+563 DDAAKAAFFPIDHT
-577 GTYTMAATKDPDSPA
+577 GTYTMAASKDPASPA

-602 ARTAAKDSESSAT
+602 ARTAAKDSESSAP
-615 ADGKNPDSPAR
+615 ADGKNPDSPTL

-631 SESSATADGKN
+631 SESSATAGGKN

>member
-1 MKQMHRRI
+1 MIIKRTQQKRFPVF
-9 LGGCLACLLCFTG
+9 CLICCLTCLFCFIG
-22 NIPAFAAE
+22 SISAFALQ
-30 TATPAN
+30 TATPSD
-36 ADERTEILPDLEGE
+36 ADKIRI
-50 APGTLDSKTPE
+50 
-61 ASEEASLV
+61 
-69 LVTKI
+69 TKI
-74 QKEGELLSLPAFTL
+74 QNEDELLALPDFTL
-88 PLRTTPSDDDLEE
+88 PLKSSPSDDDMEPIYLF
-101 ICQLALQ
+101 ALK
-108 YQTVCATVTAG
+108 YQTVSATVI
-119 EEIRQ
+119 ENNESRS
-124 ETFSVA
+124 ERFSVC

-215 ECYTENKISYS
+215 GCYTENKISYS

-284 IAARGNLRFP
+284 IATRGNLRFP

-325 GKEMLSIKTY
+325 GQEMLSIKTH
-335 LLTSGNSYRLQ
+335 LLTPGNSYRLQ

-361 SDELVLEGYYKGDRD
+361 SDKLVLKGYYKGDRD

-389 QPPPEQNIDQR
+389 QPPPEQNIDQK

-408 KDENPDRENAPTDRT
+408 KDKNPDRENDPTDRT

-442 EPSSSEIAFT
+442 EPSSSEMTFT
-452 EFFDDTTDRISGTRL
+452 EFFDDTTDRISGARL

-472 TGRQKASFSKQGIT
+472 TGKQKASFSKQGIT

-602 ARTAAKDSESSAT
+602 ARTAAKDSESSA
-615 ADGKNPDSPAR
+615 
-626 TAAKD
+626 
-631 SESSATADGKN
+631 
-642 PDSPTRTAAK
+642 
-652 DSESSAPAGEK
+652 PAGEK

>member
-1 MKQMHRRI
+1 MIIKRTQQKRFPVF
-9 LGGCLACLLCFTG
+9 CLICCLTCLFCFIG
-22 NIPAFAAE
+22 SISAFALQ
-30 TATPAN
+30 TATPSD
-36 ADERTEILPDLEGE
+36 ADKIRI
-50 APGTLDSKTPE
+50 
-61 ASEEASLV
+61 
-69 LVTKI
+69 TKI
-74 QKEGELLSLPAFTL
+74 QNEDELLALPDFTL
-88 PLRTTPSDDDLEE
+88 PLKSSPSDDDMEPIYLF
-101 ICQLALQ
+101 ALK
-108 YQTVCATVTAG
+108 YQTVSATVI
-119 EEIRQ
+119 ENNESRS
-124 ETFSVA
+124 ERFSVC

-246 KGQLAAPENT
+246 KGRLAAPENT

-284 IAARGNLRFP
+284 IAARGNLCFP
-294 WITPPGDPDKIN
+294 WVTPPGDPDKIN

-313 EPWKQLENGVYA
+313 EPWKQLEDGVYA

-389 QPPPEQNIDQR
+389 QPPPEQNIDQK

-408 KDENPDRENAPTDRT
+408 KDENPDRENDPIDRT

-431 LSKAEA
+431 LSKAKA

-577 GTYTMAATKDPDSPA
+577 GTYTMAASKDPDSPA
-592 QTAEKNPDSP
+592 QTAKKKPDSP
-602 ARTAAKDSESSAT
+602 AWTAAKDSESSAT
-615 ADGKNPDSPAR
+615 AGEKDPDSSTQ

-642 PDSPTRTAAK
+642 PDSPTLTAAK
-652 DSESSAPAGEK
+652 DSESSVTADGK
-663 DPDSPTQ
+663 NPDSPTR
-670 TATKDFASSAMADG
+670 TAAKDSGSSATADG
-684 KDPASPTLTADA
+684 KDPDSPTLTADA
-696 ERGRSPLLFL
+696 EHSRSPLLFL

>member
-1 MKQMHRRI
+1 MIIKRTQQKRFPVF
-9 LGGCLACLLCFTG
+9 CLICCLTCLFCFIG
-22 NIPAFAAE
+22 SISAFALQ
-30 TATPAN
+30 TATPSD
-36 ADERTEILPDLEGE
+36 ADKIRI
-50 APGTLDSKTPE
+50 
-61 ASEEASLV
+61 
-69 LVTKI
+69 TKI
-74 QKEGELLSLPAFTL
+74 QNEDELLALPDFTL
-88 PLRTTPSDDDLEE
+88 PLKSSPSDDDMEPIYLF
-101 ICQLALQ
+101 ALK
-108 YQTVCATVTAG
+108 YQTVSATVI
-119 EEIRQ
+119 ENNESRS
-124 ETFSVA
+124 ERFSVC

-246 KGQLAAPENT
+246 KGRLAAPENT

-284 IAARGNLRFP
+284 IAARGNLCFP
-294 WITPPGDPDKIN
+294 WVTPPGDPDKIN

-313 EPWKQLENGVYA
+313 EPWKQLEDGVYA

-376 GGDAKGNPPGSIT
+376 GGDAKGNPSDSIT
-389 QPPPEQNIDQR
+389 QPPPEQK

-408 KDENPDRENAPTDRT
+408 KDKNPDRENDPTDRT

-437 ASDPK
+437 ASDPE
-442 EPSSSEIAFT
+442 EPSSSELAFT

-563 DDAAKAASFPIDHT
+563 DDAAKAAFFPIDHT
-577 GTYTMAATKDPDSPA
+577 GTYTMAASKDPASPA

-602 ARTAAKDSESSAT
+602 ARTAAKDSESSAP
-615 ADGKNPDSPAR
+615 ADGKNPDSPTL

-631 SESSATADGKN
+631 SESSAPAGGKN

>member
-1 MKQMHRRI
+1 MIIKRTQQKRFPVF
-9 LGGCLACLLCFTG
+9 CLICCLTCLFCFIG
-22 NIPAFAAE
+22 SISAFAFQ
-30 TATPAN
+30 TATPSD
-36 ADERTEILPDLEGE
+36 ADKIRI
-50 APGTLDSKTPE
+50 
-61 ASEEASLV
+61 
-69 LVTKI
+69 TKI
-74 QKEGELLSLPAFTL
+74 QNEDELLALPDFTL
-88 PLRTTPSDDDLEE
+88 PLKSSPSDDDMEPIYLF
-101 ICQLALQ
+101 ALK
-108 YQTVCATVTAG
+108 YQTVSATVI
-119 EEIRQ
+119 ENNESRS
-124 ETFSVA
+124 ERFSVC

-246 KGQLAAPENT
+246 KGRLAAPENT

-284 IAARGNLRFP
+284 IAARGNLCFP
-294 WITPPGDPDKIN
+294 WVTPPGDPDKIN
-306 VWLSEND
+306 VWLSAND
-313 EPWKQLENGVYA
+313 EPWKQLEDGVYA

-346 VDYDGGQTGILSFTY
+346 VDYDGGQTGILSLTY
-361 SDELVLEGYYKGDRD
+361 SDELVLEGYYNGDRD
-376 GGDAKGNPPGSIT
+376 GGDAKGNPSDSIT
-389 QPPPEQNIDQR
+389 QPPPEQNIDQK

-408 KDENPDRENAPTDRT
+408 KDENPDRENDPIDRT

-542 TAADSLYLCDESGI
+542 TTADSLYLCDENGT
-556 KIPVSDY
+556 KVPVSDY
-563 DDAAKAASFPIDHT
+563 DDAAKTAFFPIEHT
-577 GTYTMAATKDPDSPA
+577 GTYTMAASKDPDFPA
-592 QTAEKNPDSP
+592 QTAKKKPDSP

-615 ADGKNPDSPAR
+615 AGEKDPDSSTQ

-642 PDSPTRTAAK
+642 PDSPTLTAAK
-652 DSESSAPAGEK
+652 DSESSVTADGKNPDSPTRTAAKDSGSSAPADGK
-663 DPDSPTQ
+663 DPDSP
-670 TATKDFASSAMADG
+670 A
-684 KDPASPTLTADA
+684 LTADA

>member
-1 MKQMHRRI
+1 MIIKRTQQKRFPVF
-9 LGGCLACLLCFTG
+9 CLICCLTCLFCFIG
-22 NIPAFAAE
+22 SISAFAFQ
-30 TATPAN
+30 TATPSD
-36 ADERTEILPDLEGE
+36 ADKI
-50 APGTLDSKTPE
+50 KI
-61 ASEEASLV
+61 
-69 LVTKI
+69 TKI
-74 QKEGELLSLPAFTL
+74 QNEDELLALPDFTL
-88 PLRTTPSDDDLEE
+88 PLKSSPSDDDMEPIYLF
-101 ICQLALQ
+101 ALK
-108 YQTVCATVTAG
+108 YQTVSATVI
-119 EEIRQ
+119 ENNESRS
-124 ETFSVA
+124 ERFSVC

-246 KGQLAAPENT
+246 KGRLAAPENT

-284 IAARGNLRFP
+284 IAARGNLCFP
-294 WITPPGDPDKIN
+294 WVTPPGDPDKIN

-313 EPWKQLENGVYA
+313 EPWKQLEDGVYA

-346 VDYDGGQTGILSFTY
+346 VDYDGGQTGILSLTY
-361 SDELVLEGYYKGDRD
+361 SDELVLEGYYNGDRD

-389 QPPPEQNIDQR
+389 QPPPEQNIDQK

-542 TAADSLYLCDESGI
+542 TTADSLYLCDESGI

-577 GTYTMAATKDPDSPA
+577 GTYTMAASKDPDSPA
-592 QTAEKNPDSP
+592 QTAKKKPDSP

-615 ADGKNPDSPAR
+615 AGEKDPDSSTQ

-642 PDSPTRTAAK
+642 PDSPTLTAAK
-652 DSESSAPAGEK
+652 DSESSVTADGK
-663 DPDSPTQ
+663 NPDSPTR
-670 TATKDFASSAMADG
+670 TAAKDSGSSATADG
-684 KDPASPTLTADA
+684 KDPDSPTLTADA
-696 ERGRSPLLFL
+696 EHSRSPLLFL

>member
-1 MKQMHRRI
+1 MIIKRTQQKRFPVF
-9 LGGCLACLLCFTG
+9 CLICCLTCLFCFIG
-22 NIPAFAAE
+22 SISAFAFQ
-30 TATPAN
+30 TATPSD
-36 ADERTEILPDLEGE
+36 ADKIRI
-50 APGTLDSKTPE
+50 
-61 ASEEASLV
+61 
-69 LVTKI
+69 TKI
-74 QKEGELLSLPAFTL
+74 QNEDELLALPDFTL
-88 PLRTTPSDDDLEE
+88 PLKSSPSDDDMEPIYLF
-101 ICQLALQ
+101 ALK
-108 YQTVCATVTAG
+108 YQTVSATVI
-119 EEIRQ
+119 ENNESRS
-124 ETFSVA
+124 ERFSVC

-206 LLRFSPHHL
+206 LLRFSPYRL
-215 ECYTENKISYS
+215 KCYTENKTSYS

-246 KGQLAAPENT
+246 KGRLAAPENT

-284 IAARGNLRFP
+284 IAARGNLCFP
-294 WITPPGDPDKIN
+294 WVTPPGDPDKIN

-313 EPWKQLENGVYA
+313 EPWKQLEDGVYA

-389 QPPPEQNIDQR
+389 QPPPEQNIDQK

-408 KDENPDRENAPTDRT
+408 KDENPDRENDPIDRT

-507 IKKISDRSFS
+507 IKKISDHSFS

-563 DDAAKAASFPIDHT
+563 DDAAKAAFFPIDHT
-577 GTYTMAATKDPDSPA
+577 GTYTMAASKDPASPA
-592 QTAEKNPDSP
+592 QTAEKKPDSP

-615 ADGKNPDSPAR
+615 AGEKDPDSSTQ

-642 PDSPTRTAAK
+642 PDSPTLTAAK
-652 DSESSAPAGEK
+652 DSESSVTADGKNPDSPTRTAAKDSGSSAPADGK
-663 DPDSPTQ
+663 DPDSP
-670 TATKDFASSAMADG
+670 A
-684 KDPASPTLTADA
+684 LTADA

>member
-1 MKQMHRRI
+1 MIIKRTQQKRFPVF
-9 LGGCLACLLCFTG
+9 CLICCLTCLFCFIG
-22 NIPAFAAE
+22 SISAFALQ
-30 TATPAN
+30 TATPSD
-36 ADERTEILPDLEGE
+36 ADKIRI
-50 APGTLDSKTPE
+50 
-61 ASEEASLV
+61 
-69 LVTKI
+69 TKI
-74 QKEGELLSLPAFTL
+74 QNEDELLALPDFTL
-88 PLRTTPSDDDLEE
+88 PLKSSPSDDDMEPIYLF
-101 ICQLALQ
+101 ALK
-108 YQTVCATVTAG
+108 YQTVSATVI
-119 EEIRQ
+119 ENNESRS
-124 ETFSVA
+124 ERFSVC

-246 KGQLAAPENT
+246 KGRLAAPENT

-284 IAARGNLRFP
+284 IAARGNLCFP
-294 WITPPGDPDKIN
+294 WVTPPGDPDKIN

-313 EPWKQLENGVYA
+313 EPWKQLEDGVYA

-376 GGDAKGNPPGSIT
+376 GGDAKGNPSDSIT
-389 QPPPEQNIDQR
+389 QPPPEQK

-408 KDENPDRENAPTDRT
+408 KDKNPDRENDPTDRT

-437 ASDPK
+437 ASDPE

-563 DDAAKAASFPIDHT
+563 DDAAKAAFFPIDHT
-577 GTYTMAATKDPDSPA
+577 GTYTMAASKDPASPA

-602 ARTAAKDSESSAT
+602 ARTAAKDSESSAP
-615 ADGKNPDSPAR
+615 ADGKNPDSPTL

-631 SESSATADGKN
+631 SESSATAGGKN

>member
-1 MKQMHRRI
+1 MIIKRTQQKRFPVF
-9 LGGCLACLLCFTG
+9 CLICCLTCLFCFIG
-22 NIPAFAAE
+22 SISAFALQ
-30 TATPAN
+30 TATPSD
-36 ADERTEILPDLEGE
+36 ADKIRI
-50 APGTLDSKTPE
+50 
-61 ASEEASLV
+61 
-69 LVTKI
+69 TKI
-74 QKEGELLSLPAFTL
+74 QNEDELLALPDFTL
-88 PLRTTPSDDDLEE
+88 PLKSSPSDDDMEPIYLF
-101 ICQLALQ
+101 ALK
-108 YQTVCATVTAG
+108 YQTVSATVI
-119 EEIRQ
+119 ENNESRS
-124 ETFSVA
+124 ERFSVC

-246 KGQLAAPENT
+246 KGRLAAPENT

-284 IAARGNLRFP
+284 IAARGNLCFP
-294 WITPPGDPDKIN
+294 WVTPPGDPDKIN

-313 EPWKQLENGVYA
+313 EPWKQLEDGVYA

-389 QPPPEQNIDQR
+389 QPPPEQNIDQK

-408 KDENPDRENAPTDRT
+408 KDENPDRENDPIDRT

-431 LSKAEA
+431 LSKAKA
-437 ASDPK
+437 ASNPK

-542 TAADSLYLCDESGI
+542 TTADSLYLCDENGT
-556 KIPVSDY
+556 KVPVSDY
-563 DDAAKAASFPIDHT
+563 DDAAKTAFFPIDHT
-577 GTYTMAATKDPDSPA
+577 GTYTMAASKDPDSPA
-592 QTAEKNPDSP
+592 QTAKKKPDSP

-615 ADGKNPDSPAR
+615 AGEKDPDSSTQ

-642 PDSPTRTAAK
+642 PDSPTLTAAK
-652 DSESSAPAGEK
+652 DSESSVTADGKNPDSPTRTAAKDSGSSAPADGK
-663 DPDSPTQ
+663 DPDSP
-670 TATKDFASSAMADG
+670 A
-684 KDPASPTLTADA
+684 LTADA

>member
-1 MKQMHRRI
+1 MIIKRTQQKRFPVF
-9 LGGCLACLLCFTG
+9 CLICCLTCLFCFIG
-22 NIPAFAAE
+22 SISAFALQ
-30 TATPAN
+30 TATPSD
-36 ADERTEILPDLEGE
+36 ADKIRI
-50 APGTLDSKTPE
+50 
-61 ASEEASLV
+61 
-69 LVTKI
+69 TKI
-74 QKEGELLSLPAFTL
+74 QNEDELLALPDFTL
-88 PLRTTPSDDDLEE
+88 PLKSSPSDDDMEPIYLF
-101 ICQLALQ
+101 ALK
-108 YQTVCATVTAG
+108 YQTVSATVI
-119 EEIRQ
+119 ENNESRS
-124 ETFSVA
+124 ERFSVC

-246 KGQLAAPENT
+246 KGRLAAPENT

-284 IAARGNLRFP
+284 IAARGNLCFP
-294 WITPPGDPDKIN
+294 WVTPPGDPDKIN
-306 VWLSEND
+306 VWLSAND
-313 EPWKQLENGVYA
+313 EPWKQLEDGVYA

-346 VDYDGGQTGILSFTY
+346 VDYDGGQTGILSLTY
-361 SDELVLEGYYKGDRD
+361 SDELVLEGYYNGDRD

-389 QPPPEQNIDQR
+389 QPPPEQNIDQK

-408 KDENPDRENAPTDRT
+408 KDENPDRENDPTDRT

-431 LSKAEA
+431 LSKAKA
-437 ASDPK
+437 ASNPK

-472 TGRQKASFSKQGIT
+472 AGRQKASFSKQGIT

-542 TAADSLYLCDESGI
+542 TTADSLYLCDENGI

-577 GTYTMAATKDPDSPA
+577 GTYTMAASKDPDSPA
-592 QTAEKNPDSP
+592 QTAKKKPDSP

-615 ADGKNPDSPAR
+615 AGEKDPDSSTQ

-642 PDSPTRTAAK
+642 PDSPTLTAAK
-652 DSESSAPAGEK
+652 DSESSVTADGKNPDSPTRTAAKDSGSSAPADGK
-663 DPDSPTQ
+663 DPDSP
-670 TATKDFASSAMADG
+670 A
-684 KDPASPTLTADA
+684 LTADA

>member
-1 MKQMHRRI
+1 MIIKRTQQKRFPVF
-9 LGGCLACLLCFTG
+9 CLICCLTCLFCFIG
-22 NIPAFAAE
+22 SISAFALQ
-30 TATPAN
+30 TATPSD
-36 ADERTEILPDLEGE
+36 ADKIRI
-50 APGTLDSKTPE
+50 
-61 ASEEASLV
+61 
-69 LVTKI
+69 TKI
-74 QKEGELLSLPAFTL
+74 QNEDELLALPDFTL
-88 PLRTTPSDDDLEE
+88 PLKSSPSDDDMEPIYLF
-101 ICQLALQ
+101 ALK
-108 YQTVCATVTAG
+108 YQTVSATVI
-119 EEIRQ
+119 ENNESRS
-124 ETFSVA
+124 ERFSVC

-246 KGQLAAPENT
+246 KGRLAAPENT

-284 IAARGNLRFP
+284 IAARGNLCFP
-294 WITPPGDPDKIN
+294 WVTPPGDPDKIN
-306 VWLSEND
+306 VWLSAND
-313 EPWKQLENGVYA
+313 EPWKQLEDGVYA

-346 VDYDGGQTGILSFTY
+346 VDYDGGQTGILSLTY
-361 SDELVLEGYYKGDRD
+361 SDELVLEGYYNGDRD

-389 QPPPEQNIDQR
+389 QPPPEQNIDQK

-408 KDENPDRENAPTDRT
+408 KDENPDRENDPTDRT

-431 LSKAEA
+431 LSKAKA
-437 ASDPK
+437 ASNPK

-472 TGRQKASFSKQGIT
+472 AGRQKASFSKQGIT

-542 TAADSLYLCDESGI
+542 TTADSLYLCDENGI

-577 GTYTMAATKDPDSPA
+577 GTYTMAASKDPASPA
-592 QTAEKNPDSP
+592 QTAKKKPDSP
-602 ARTAAKDSESSAT
+602 ARTAAKDSESSATAGEKDPDSSTQTAAKDSESSAT
-615 ADGKNPDSPAR
+615 ADGKNPDSPTL

-631 SESSATADGKN
+631 SESSVTADGKN

-652 DSESSAPAGEK
+652 DSESSAPADGK
-663 DPDSPTQ
+663 DPDSP
-670 TATKDFASSAMADG
+670 A
-684 KDPASPTLTADA
+684 LTADA

>member
-1 MKQMHRRI
+1 MIIKRTQQKRFPVF
-9 LGGCLACLLCFTG
+9 CLICCLTCLFCFIG
-22 NIPAFAAE
+22 SISAFALQ
-30 TATPAN
+30 TATPSD
-36 ADERTEILPDLEGE
+36 ADKIRI
-50 APGTLDSKTPE
+50 
-61 ASEEASLV
+61 
-69 LVTKI
+69 TKI
-74 QKEGELLSLPAFTL
+74 QNEDELLALPDFTL
-88 PLRTTPSDDDLEE
+88 PLKSSPSDDDMEPMYLF
-101 ICQLALQ
+101 ALK
-108 YQTVCATVTAG
+108 YQTVSATVI
-119 EEIRQ
+119 ENNESRS
-124 ETFSVA
+124 ERFSVC

-246 KGQLAAPENT
+246 KGRLAAPENT

-284 IAARGNLRFP
+284 IAARGNLCFP
-294 WITPPGDPDKIN
+294 WVTPPGDPDKIN

-313 EPWKQLENGVYA
+313 EPWKQLEDGVYA

-376 GGDAKGNPPGSIT
+376 GGDAKGNPSDSIT
-389 QPPPEQNIDQR
+389 QPPPEQK

-408 KDENPDRENAPTDRT
+408 KDKNPDRENDPTDRT

-437 ASDPK
+437 ASDPE

-563 DDAAKAASFPIDHT
+563 DDAAKAAFFPIDHT
-577 GTYTMAATKDPDSPA
+577 GTYTMAASKDPASPA

-602 ARTAAKDSESSAT
+602 ARTAAKDSESSAP
-615 ADGKNPDSPAR
+615 ADGKNPDSPTL

-631 SESSATADGKN
+631 SESSAPAGGKN
-642 PDSPTRTAAK
+642 PESPTRTAAK

>member
-1 MKQMHRRI
+1 MIIKRTQQKRFPVF
-9 LGGCLACLLCFTG
+9 CLICCLTCLFCFIG
-22 NIPAFAAE
+22 SISAFAFQ
-30 TATPAN
+30 TATPSD
-36 ADERTEILPDLEGE
+36 ADKIRI
-50 APGTLDSKTPE
+50 
-61 ASEEASLV
+61 
-69 LVTKI
+69 TKI
-74 QKEGELLSLPAFTL
+74 QNEDELLALPDFTL
-88 PLRTTPSDDDLEE
+88 PLKSSPSDDDMEPIYLF
-101 ICQLALQ
+101 ALK
-108 YQTVCATVTAG
+108 YQTVSATVI
-119 EEIRQ
+119 ENNESRS
-124 ETFSVA
+124 ERFSVC

-238 DTVGLYQA
+238 DTMGLYQA
-246 KGQLAAPENT
+246 KGRLAAPENT

-284 IAARGNLRFP
+284 IAARGNLCFP
-294 WITPPGDPDKIN
+294 WVTPPGDPDKIN

-313 EPWKQLENGVYA
+313 EPWKQLEDGVYA

-389 QPPPEQNIDQR
+389 QPPPEQNIDQKI
-400 VEQNGDEN
+400 EQNGDEN
-408 KDENPDRENAPTDRT
+408 KDENPDRENAPTDRP

-542 TAADSLYLCDESGI
+542 TTADSLYLCDENGT
-556 KIPVSDY
+556 KVPVSDY
-563 DDAAKAASFPIDHT
+563 DDAAKTAFFPIDHT
-577 GTYTMAATKDPDSPA
+577 GTYTMAASKDPDSPA
-592 QTAEKNPDSP
+592 QTAKKKPDSP

-615 ADGKNPDSPAR
+615 AGEKDPDSSTQ

-642 PDSPTRTAAK
+642 PDSPTLTAAK
-652 DSESSAPAGEK
+652 DSESSVTADGK
-663 DPDSPTQ
+663 NPDSPTR
-670 TATKDFASSAMADG
+670 TAAKDSGSSAPADG
-684 KDPASPTLTADA
+684 KDPDSPTLTADA

>member
-1 MKQMHRRI
+1 MIVKRTQQKRFPVF
-9 LGGCLACLLCFTG
+9 CLICCLTCLFCFIG
-22 NIPAFAAE
+22 SISAFALQ
-30 TATPAN
+30 TATPSD
-36 ADERTEILPDLEGE
+36 ADKIRI
-50 APGTLDSKTPE
+50 
-61 ASEEASLV
+61 
-69 LVTKI
+69 TKI
-74 QKEGELLSLPAFTL
+74 QNEDELLALPDFTL
-88 PLRTTPSDDDLEE
+88 PLKSSPSDDDMEPIYLF
-101 ICQLALQ
+101 ALK
-108 YQTVCATVTAG
+108 YQMVSATVI
-119 EEIRQ
+119 ENNESRS
-124 ETFSVA
+124 ERFSVC

-215 ECYTENKISYS
+215 ECYTENKTSYS

-246 KGQLAAPENT
+246 KGRLAAPENT

-284 IAARGNLRFP
+284 IAARGNLCFP
-294 WITPPGDPDKIN
+294 WVTPPGDPDKIN

-313 EPWKQLENGVYA
+313 EPWKQLEDGVYA

-389 QPPPEQNIDQR
+389 QPPPEQNIDQK

-408 KDENPDRENAPTDRT
+408 KDENPGRENDPTDRT

-431 LSKAEA
+431 LSKAKA

-452 EFFDDTTDRISGTRL
+452 EFFDDTTDRISGARL

-563 DDAAKAASFPIDHT
+563 DDAAKAAFFPIDHT
-577 GTYTMAATKDPDSPA
+577 GTYTMAASKDPASPA
-592 QTAEKNPDSP
+592 QTAKKKPDSSTQ
-602 ARTAAKDSESSAT
+602 TAAKDSESSAT
-615 ADGKNPDSPAR
+615 ADGKNPDSPTL

-652 DSESSAPAGEK
+652 DPGASATADGK
-663 DPDSPTQ
+663 DPDSPTR
-670 TATKDFASSAMADG
+670 TAAKDSGSSAPADG

>member
-1 MKQMHRRI
+1 MIIKRTQQKRFPVF
-9 LGGCLACLLCFTG
+9 CLICCLTCLFCFIG
-22 NIPAFAAE
+22 SISAFAFQ
-30 TATPAN
+30 TATPSD
-36 ADERTEILPDLEGE
+36 ADKIRI
-50 APGTLDSKTPE
+50 
-61 ASEEASLV
+61 
-69 LVTKI
+69 TKI
-74 QKEGELLSLPAFTL
+74 QNEDELLALPDFTL
-88 PLRTTPSDDDLEE
+88 PLKSSPSDDDMEPIYLF
-101 ICQLALQ
+101 ALK
-108 YQTVCATVTAG
+108 YQTVSATVI
-119 EEIRQ
+119 ENNESRS
-124 ETFSVA
+124 ERFSVC

-215 ECYTENKISYS
+215 ECYTENKTSYS

-238 DTVGLYQA
+238 DIVGLYQA
-246 KGQLAAPENT
+246 KGRLAAPENT

-284 IAARGNLRFP
+284 IAARGNLCFP
-294 WITPPGDPDKIN
+294 WVTPPGDPDKIN

-313 EPWKQLENGVYA
+313 EPWKQLEDGVYA

-389 QPPPEQNIDQR
+389 QPPPEQNIDQK

-577 GTYTMAATKDPDSPA
+577 GTYTMAATKDPASPA

-602 ARTAAKDSESSAT
+602 ARTAAKDSESSAP
-615 ADGKNPDSPAR
+615 ADGKNPDSPTL

-631 SESSATADGKN
+631 SESSATADVKN
-642 PDSPTRTAAK
+642 PESPTRTAAK
-652 DSESSAPAGEK
+652 DSESSATAGEK

>member
-1 MKQMHRRI
+1 MIIKRTQQKRFPVFF
-9 LGGCLACLLCFTG
+9 LVCCLTCLFCFIG
-22 NIPAFAAE
+22 SISAFAFQ
-30 TATPAN
+30 TATPSD
-36 ADERTEILPDLEGE
+36 ADKIRI
-50 APGTLDSKTPE
+50 
-61 ASEEASLV
+61 
-69 LVTKI
+69 TKI
-74 QKEGELLSLPAFTL
+74 QNEDELLALPDFTL
-88 PLRTTPSDDDLEE
+88 PLKSSPSDDDMEPIYLF
-101 ICQLALQ
+101 ALK
-108 YQTVCATVTAG
+108 YQTVSATVI
-119 EEIRQ
+119 ENNESRS
-124 ETFSVA
+124 ERLSVC

-246 KGQLAAPENT
+246 KGRLAAPENT

-284 IAARGNLRFP
+284 IAARGNLCFP
-294 WITPPGDPDKIN
+294 WVTPPGDPDKIN
-306 VWLSEND
+306 VWLSAND
-313 EPWKQLENGVYA
+313 EPWKQLEDGVYA

-346 VDYDGGQTGILSFTY
+346 VDYDGGQTGILSLTY
-361 SDELVLEGYYKGDRD
+361 SDELVLKGYYKGDRD

-389 QPPPEQNIDQR
+389 QPPPEQNIDQK

-408 KDENPDRENAPTDRT
+408 KDENPDREHDPTDRT

-563 DDAAKAASFPIDHT
+563 DDAAKAAFFPIDHT
-577 GTYTMAATKDPDSPA
+577 GTYTMAASKDPASPA
-592 QTAEKNPDSP
+592 QTAEKKPDSP
-602 ARTAAKDSESSAT
+602 ARTADKDSESSAT
-615 ADGKNPDSPAR
+615 AGEKDPDSSTQ

-642 PDSPTRTAAK
+642 PDSPTLTAAK
-652 DSESSAPAGEK
+652 DSESSVTADGKNPDSPTRTAAKDSGSSATADGK
-663 DPDSPTQ
+663 DPDSP
-670 TATKDFASSAMADG
+670 A
-684 KDPASPTLTADA
+684 LTADA